1 VANSSDPRLDAGD
14 GPGLILVGVD
24 GSETSL
30 RAGAYAA
37 GLARRQNARLV
48 ILYVATTS
56 RLTGLAPGGAGL
68 AAEAQ
73 LESTRELQRLID
85 EGTAYYGIP
94 ATFEVHHGDPYTE
107 FAHIADEMR
116 ADSVVVGASMH
127 AGHRLIGSLGVK
139 LVHAGKWPVTV
150 VP

>member
-1 VANSSDPRLDAGD
+1 MAGSSDPRPEAGD
-14 GPGLILVGVD
+14 GPSLILVGVD

-48 ILYVATTS
+48 VLYVPTTS
-56 RLTGLAPGGAGL
+56 SLTGLAPGGAGL

-73 LESTRELQRLID
+73 LDYARELQRLID
-85 EGTAYYGIP
+85 EGAAYYAIT
-94 ATFEVHHGDPYTE
+94 ATLEVRPGDPYTE
-107 FAHIADEMR
+107 FARIADEMR

-139 LVHAGKWPVTV
+139 LVRAGKWPVTV

>member
-1 VANSSDPRLDAGD
+1 VAGSSEPRPEAGD
-14 GPGLILVGVD
+14 GPSLILVGVD
-24 GSETSL
+24 GSEISL

-37 GLARRQNARLV
+37 GLSRRHNARLV
-48 ILYVATTS
+48 VLYVAVTS
-56 RLTGLAPGGAGL
+56 SLTGLAPGGAGL

-73 LESTRELQRLID
+73 FESVRELQRQID
-85 EGTAYYGIP
+85 EGAVYY
-94 ATFEVHHGDPYTE
+94 AVRASLEVRHGDPYTE
-107 FAHIADEMR
+107 FAKVADEMQ

-139 LVHAGKWPVTV
+139 LVRAGRWPVTV